1 MEWFYKNK
9 PIELTQIFLK
19 SQAKAGSNSL
29 IAKGE
34 WEGSGYLYKIKAEKV
49 NFKTMRKG
57 FYDSQLNGRL
67 LNLSLKGE
75 DKDSLKL
82 YLRIASDTL
91 VFTRFYRAKLNF
103 YLTRPCLIICR
114 LAFNAGAGF

>member
-1 MEWFYKNK
+1 MPADYENGEQQNNQNNARESAQAMEWFYKNK

-34 WEGSGYLYKIKAEKV
+34 WEGSGYLYKIKARKE

-91 VFTRFYRAKLNF
+91 VFTRF
-103 YLTRPCLIICR
+103 
-114 LAFNAGAGF
+114 

>member
-1 MEWFYKNK
+1 
-9 PIELTQIFLK
+9 
-19 SQAKAGSNSL
+19 
-29 IAKGE
+29 AKGD

-91 VFTRFYRAKLNF
+91 VFTRF
-103 YLTRPCLIICR
+103 
-114 LAFNAGAGF
+114 